1 MAGVLSA
8 AVTTTTLPHAVP
20 VPTIPGQLAPG
31 AGSIVVHG
39 GGSST
44 VFSQSSGLG
53 FGLGLFSTFL
63 SLLSIMAI
71 FAVLGAFVIIVVANR
86 ADPDPT
92 GTRAT
97 TVYAFAVSF
106 ITIIAVL
113 FASTVMVGALIT
125 LITPHRVP
133 VADDVARA
141 LVLGGLVTLVTGSIH
156 LAHRRRGVS
165 LATAS
170 GEATSPSRRVGQSY
184 VAVVSF
190 VMVLF
195 LIVVIVLASYMV
207 FVLIGPGVFG
217 SFGSRGAGVRMLV
230 VALYVALASWRILA
244 RHRHLLPAP
253 GSPTTT

>member
-20 VPTIPGQLAPG
+20 VPTIPGPLAPG

-156 LAHRRRGVS
+156 LAHRRRGVG
-165 LATAS
+165 LAAAS

-195 LIVVIVLASYMV
+195 LIVVTVLASYTV

-217 SFGSRGAGVRMLV
+217 SFGSRGAAVRTLV

-244 RHRHLLPAP
+244 RHRHLLPASGVLRTP
-253 GSPTTT
+253 